1 MSGSTAA
8 RTSRRRILMR
18 WRRAARRSCSSMCSR
33 CVRPPAPPLKPWPQ
47 MPSEQ
52 DQRNKVGSP
61 ATTLEALS
69 RTFLDSALD
78 CIITMDATGRVREF
92 NPASERVFGFT
103 RAEAIGKELAELIIP
118 PRIRERHRQGLAHYL
133 KTGEGPLLG
142 KLIEIEALRRDGAEI
157 LVQLAITA
165 LEVDGSPI
173 FTAYL
178 RDITERRRAEDA
190 NRRLAAIIESF
201 GDAIISKNLN
211 EVITSWNEE
220 AERLFGYRADEIIGK
235 PISTLVPSERYDEEL
250 RIIERLRRGERIVRY
265 DTIGCRKDGTLLDIS
280 LAVSPIK
287 DESGQVIGASRIARD
302 ITERVRNDRR
312 RATQYTVAS
321 LLAGSWTLAEAGTQI
336 LEAVAASGNWAY
348 AAIWVYDDVA
358 GGLRCR
364 NLWHEV
370 SERVKKFADLSR
382 LITLANGKGLPGR
395 VWDSKKPTWVYDVTR
410 DPNFPRSPYAAEA
423 DLHGGFAFPLFS
435 RGEIDGVMELFSH
448 KVVEP
453 DEDLLQMVESLGSQ
467 IGLFIER
474 LRIEHELQRER
485 ENAEAANTARD
496 RFLAMLSHELRTPL
510 MPVLTWAGATA
521 KQSNLSPEIRKGL
534 KMVCRNAELE
544 VRLIEDLLDLGR
556 VTRRRLKLQLGTA
569 DAHELLQS
577 AIDIVRS
584 DIEDRHLKLVVTL
597 AAARHEL
604 VADAPRLQQVFWSV
618 FRNACKFTPENGT
631 VSVRSYNPNPK
642 TVTIEI
648 SDSGVGIE
656 PQFIKRI
663 FDPFEQADSGREG
676 LGLGLAISKAI
687 VEMHRGNIR
696 ALSEGQGKGATF
708 IIDLPLRRS
717 GR

>member
-1 MSGSTAA
+1 M
-8 RTSRRRILMR
+8 
-18 WRRAARRSCSSMCSR
+18 
-33 CVRPPAPPLKPWPQ
+33 APVS
-47 MPSEQ
+47 SEQ
-52 DQRNKVGSP
+52 QQQNKVPNP
-61 ATTLEALS
+61 AATLEALN
-69 RTFLDSALD
+69 RVFLDSALD
-78 CIITMDATGRVREF
+78 CIITMDAAGRVREF

-103 RAEAIGKELAELIIP
+103 RAEAIGQELAELIIP

-157 LVQLAITA
+157 LVQLAISA

-178 RDITERRRAEDA
+178 RDITERRRAEEA

-211 EVITSWNEE
+211 EEITSWNDE
-220 AERLFGYRADEIIGK
+220 AERLFGYTADEIIGK
-235 PISTLVPSERYDEEL
+235 PITTLVPSERHDEEL
-250 RIIERLRRGERIVRY
+250 GIIERLRRGERMVRY
-265 DTIGCRKDGTLLDIS
+265 DTIGCRKDGMLVDIS

-287 DESGQVIGASRIARD
+287 DESGQVVGASRIARD

-312 RATQYTVAS
+312 RATQYMVAS

-336 LEAVAASGNWAY
+336 LEAVAASGDWAY

-370 SERVKKFADLSR
+370 SEPVKKFADLSR
-382 LITLANGKGLPGR
+382 LITLGKGKGLPGR

-410 DPNFPRSPYAAEA
+410 DSNFPRAPYAAEA

-453 DEDLLQMVESLGSQ
+453 DEDLLQMVGSLGSQ

-474 LRIEHELQRER
+474 LRIEQELQRER
-485 ENAEAANTARD
+485 ENAEAANTARE

-521 KQSNLSPEIRKGL
+521 KQSNLSPEIQKGL

-556 VTRRRLKLQLGTA
+556 VTRRRLKLQLGPA
-569 DAHELLQS
+569 DAHELVQS

-584 DIEDRHLKLVVTL
+584 DMEERHLKLVVSL
-597 AAARHEL
+597 AASRYEL

-618 FRNACKFTPENGT
+618 FRNACKFTPENGM
-631 VSVRSYNPNPK
+631 VSVRSYNPNAK
-642 TVTIEI
+642 TITIEI
-648 SDSGVGIE
+648 SDNGVGIE

-663 FDPFEQADSGREG
+663 FDPFEQADSRREG

-687 VEMHRGNIR
+687 VEMHRGTIR
-696 ALSEGQGKGATF
+696 AHSEGPGKGATF
-708 IIDLPLRRS
+708 VIDLPLRGSSR
-717 GR
+717 

>member
-1 MSGSTAA
+1 MS
-8 RTSRRRILMR
+8 
-18 WRRAARRSCSSMCSR
+18 
-33 CVRPPAPPLKPWPQ
+33 
-47 MPSEQ
+47 SEQ
-52 DQRNKVGSP
+52 QQQNKVPNP
-61 ATTLEALS
+61 AATLEALN
-69 RTFLDSALD
+69 RVFLDSALD
-78 CIITMDATGRVREF
+78 CIITMDAAGRVREF

-103 RAEAIGKELAELIIP
+103 RAEAIGQELAELIIP
-118 PRIRERHRQGLAHYL
+118 PRTRERHRQGLAHYL

-165 LEVDGSPI
+165 PEVDGSPI

-178 RDITERRRAEDA
+178 RDITERRRAEEA

-201 GDAIISKNLN
+201 GDAVISKNLN
-211 EVITSWNEE
+211 EEITSWNDE
-220 AERLFGYRADEIIGK
+220 AEHLFGYTADEIIGK
-235 PISTLVPSERYDEEL
+235 PITTLVPSERHDEEL
-250 RIIERLRRGERIVRY
+250 GIIERLRRGERMVRY
-265 DTIGCRKDGTLLDIS
+265 DTIGCRKDGMLVDIS

-287 DESGQVIGASRIARD
+287 DESGQVVGASRIARD

-312 RATQYTVAS
+312 RATQYMVAS

-336 LEAVAASGNWAY
+336 LEAVAASGDWAY

-370 SERVKKFADLSR
+370 SEPVKKFADLSR
-382 LITLANGKGLPGR
+382 LITLGKGKGLPGR

-410 DPNFPRSPYAAEA
+410 DSNFPRAPYAAEA

-474 LRIEHELQRER
+474 LRIEQELQRER
-485 ENAEAANTARD
+485 ENAEAANTARE

-521 KQSNLSPEIRKGL
+521 KQSNLSPEIQKGL

-556 VTRRRLKLQLGTA
+556 VTRRRLKLQLGPA
-569 DAHELLQS
+569 DAHELVQS

-584 DIEDRHLKLVVTL
+584 DMEERHLKLVVSL
-597 AAARHEL
+597 AASRYEL

-631 VSVRSYNPNPK
+631 VSARSYNPNAK
-642 TVTIEI
+642 TITIEI
-648 SDSGVGIE
+648 SDNGVGIE
-656 PQFIKRI
+656 PQFTKRI
-663 FDPFEQADSGREG
+663 FDPFEQADSRREG

-687 VEMHRGNIR
+687 VEMHRGTIR
-696 ALSEGQGKGATF
+696 AHSEGPGKGATF
-708 IIDLPLRRS
+708 VIDLPLRGSSR
-717 GR
+717 

>member
-1 MSGSTAA
+1 MS
-8 RTSRRRILMR
+8 
-18 WRRAARRSCSSMCSR
+18 
-33 CVRPPAPPLKPWPQ
+33 
-47 MPSEQ
+47 SEQ
-52 DQRNKVGSP
+52 QQQNKVPSP
-61 ATTLEALS
+61 AATLEALN
-69 RTFLDSALD
+69 RVFLDSALD
-78 CIITMDATGRVREF
+78 CIITMDAAGRVREF

-103 RAEAIGKELAELIIP
+103 RAEAIGQELAELIIP
-118 PRIRERHRQGLAHYL
+118 PRTRERHRQGLAHYL

-190 NRRLAAIIESF
+190 NRSLAAIIESF

-235 PISTLVPSERYDEEL
+235 PISTLVPSERHDEEL

-287 DESGQVIGASRIARD
+287 GESGQVIGASRIARD

-312 RATQYTVAS
+312 RATQYMVAS

-336 LEAVAASGNWAY
+336 LEAVAASGDWAY

-370 SERVKKFADLSR
+370 SEPVKKFADLSR
-382 LITLANGKGLPGR
+382 LITLAKGKGLPGR

-410 DPNFPRSPYAAEA
+410 DSNFPRAPYAAEA

-474 LRIEHELQRER
+474 LRIEQELQRER
-485 ENAEAANTARD
+485 ESAEAANTARD

-510 MPVLTWAGATA
+510 MPVLTWAGETA
-521 KQSNLSPEIRKGL
+521 KQSNLSPEIQEGL

-556 VTRRRLKLQLGTA
+556 VTRRRLKLQTGAA

-577 AIDIVRS
+577 AIDIVRG
-584 DIEDRHLKLVVTL
+584 DMEDRHLKLVVTL

-604 VADAPRLQQVFWSV
+604 VADAPRLQKVFWSV

-642 TVTIEI
+642 TITIEI

-687 VEMHRGNIR
+687 VEMHRGTIR
-696 ALSEGQGKGATF
+696 ARSEGQGKGATF

>member
-1 MSGSTAA
+1 M
-8 RTSRRRILMR
+8 
-18 WRRAARRSCSSMCSR
+18 
-33 CVRPPAPPLKPWPQ
+33 APVS
-47 MPSEQ
+47 SEQ
-52 DQRNKVGSP
+52 QTKVPSP
-61 ATTLEALS
+61 AATLEALN
-69 RTFLDSALD
+69 RVFLDSALD
-78 CIITMDATGRVREF
+78 CIITMDAAGRVREF

-103 RAEAIGKELAELIIP
+103 RAEAIGQELAELIIP
-118 PRIRERHRQGLAHYL
+118 PRTRERHRQGLAHYL

-312 RATQYTVAS
+312 RATQYMVAS
-321 LLAGSWTLAEAGTQI
+321 LLAGSWTLAEAGPQI
-336 LEAVAASGNWAY
+336 LEAVAASGDWAY
-348 AAIWVYDDVA
+348 AAIWVYDDLA

-382 LITLANGKGLPGR
+382 LITLAKGKGLPGR
-395 VWDSKKPTWVYDVTR
+395 VWDSKKPTWVYDVAR
-410 DPNFPRSPYAAEA
+410 DSNFPRAPYAAEA

-474 LRIEHELQRER
+474 LRIEQELQRER
-485 ENAEAANTARD
+485 ESAEAANTARD

-521 KQSNLSPEIRKGL
+521 KQSNLGPEIQKGL

-569 DAHELLQS
+569 DGHELLQS
-577 AIDIVRS
+577 AMDIVRS

-597 AAARHEL
+597 AASRHEL
-604 VADAPRLQQVFWSV
+604 VADAPRLQKVFWSI

-631 VSVRSYNPNPK
+631 ISVRSYNPNPK
-642 TVTIEI
+642 TITIEI

>member
-1 MSGSTAA
+1 MS
-8 RTSRRRILMR
+8 
-18 WRRAARRSCSSMCSR
+18 
-33 CVRPPAPPLKPWPQ
+33 
-47 MPSEQ
+47 SEQ
-52 DQRNKVGSP
+52 QQQNKVPSP
-61 ATTLEALS
+61 AATLEALN
-69 RTFLDSALD
+69 RVFLDSALD
-78 CIITMDATGRVREF
+78 CIITMDAAGRVREF

-103 RAEAIGKELAELIIP
+103 RAEAIGQELAELIIP
-118 PRIRERHRQGLAHYL
+118 PRTRERHRQGLAHYL

-178 RDITERRRAEDA
+178 RDITERRRAEEA

-220 AERLFGYRADEIIGK
+220 AERLFGYTADEIIGK
-235 PISTLVPSERYDEEL
+235 PITTLVPSERHDEEL
-250 RIIERLRRGERIVRY
+250 GIIERLRRGERIVRY
-265 DTIGCRKDGTLLDIS
+265 DTIGSRKDGMLVDIS

-287 DESGQVIGASRIARD
+287 DESGQVVGASRIARD

-312 RATQYTVAS
+312 RATQYMVAS

-336 LEAVAASGNWAY
+336 LEAVAASGDWAY

-370 SERVKKFADLSR
+370 SEPVKKFADLSR
-382 LITLANGKGLPGR
+382 LITLAKGKGLPGR

-410 DPNFPRSPYAAEA
+410 DSNFPRAPYAAEA

-453 DEDLLQMVESLGSQ
+453 DEDLLQMVGSLGSQ

-474 LRIEHELQRER
+474 LRIEQELQRER

-521 KQSNLSPEIRKGL
+521 KQSNLSPEIQKGL

-569 DAHELLQS
+569 DAHELVQS

-584 DIEDRHLKLVVTL
+584 DMEERHLKLVVSL
-597 AAARHEL
+597 AASRYEL

-618 FRNACKFTPENGT
+618 FRNACKFTPENGV

-642 TVTIEI
+642 TITIEI
-648 SDSGVGIE
+648 SDNGVGIE

-663 FDPFEQADSGREG
+663 FEPFEQADSRQEG

-687 VEMHRGNIR
+687 VEMHRGTIR
-696 ALSEGQGKGATF
+696 ARSEGPEKGATF
-708 IIDLPLRRS
+708 VIDLPLGGSSR
-717 GR
+717 

>member
-1 MSGSTAA
+1 VSF
-8 RTSRRRILMR
+8 
-18 WRRAARRSCSSMCSR
+18 
-33 CVRPPAPPLKPWPQ
+33 
-47 MPSEQ
+47 EQ
-52 DQRNKVGSP
+52 QQQNKVPNP
-61 ATTLEALS
+61 AVTLEALN
-69 RTFLDSALD
+69 RVFLDSALD

-118 PRIRERHRQGLAHYL
+118 PRTRERHRQGLAHYL

-178 RDITERRRAEDA
+178 RDITERRRAEEA

-201 GDAIISKNLN
+201 GDAIISKDLN
-211 EVITSWNEE
+211 EMITSWNEE
-220 AERLFGYRADEIIGK
+220 AERLFGYTADEIIGK
-235 PISTLVPSERYDEEL
+235 PITTLVPSERHDEEL

-265 DTIGCRKDGTLLDIS
+265 DTIGCRKNGTLLDIS

-287 DESGQVIGASRIARD
+287 DESGHVTGVSRIARD

-312 RATQYTVAS
+312 RATQYLVAS
-321 LLAGSWTLAEAGTQI
+321 LLAGSRTLAEAGTQI
-336 LEAVAASGNWAY
+336 LEAVAASGDWAF
-348 AAIWVYDDVA
+348 AAIWVYDEAA

-364 NLWHEV
+364 NVWHEA
-370 SERVKKFADLSR
+370 SERVKKFAELSR
-382 LITLANGKGLPGR
+382 LITLARGKGLPGR

-410 DPNFPRSPYAAEA
+410 DPNFPRAPYAAEA

-435 RGEIDGVMELFSH
+435 RGEIDGMMELFSH

-485 ENAEAANTARD
+485 ENAEAANAARD
-496 RFLAMLSHELRTPL
+496 RFLAMLSHELRAPLTP
-510 MPVLTWAGATA
+510 VVTWASGTA
-521 KQSNLSPEIRKGL
+521 KQSNLSPEIQKGL
-534 KMVCRNAELE
+534 EMVCRNAELE
-544 VRLIEDLLDLGR
+544 ARLIEDLLDLSR
-556 VTRRRLKLQLGTA
+556 VTRRILKLQLGTA
-569 DAHELLQS
+569 DVHELVQS
-577 AIDIVRS
+577 ALDIVSS
-584 DIEDRHLKLVVTL
+584 DMEDRHLKLLVSL
-597 AAARHEL
+597 AASRHEL

-642 TVTIEI
+642 AITIEI

-687 VEMHRGNIR
+687 VEMHGGTIR
-696 ALSEGQGKGATF
+696 ARSEGQGKGAAF
-708 IIDLPLRRS
+708 VIDLPIRR
-717 GR
+717 

>member
-1 MSGSTAA
+1 MSF
-8 RTSRRRILMR
+8 
-18 WRRAARRSCSSMCSR
+18 
-33 CVRPPAPPLKPWPQ
+33 
-47 MPSEQ
+47 EQ
-52 DQRNKVGSP
+52 QQQNKVPNP
-61 ATTLEALS
+61 AVTLEALN
-69 RTFLDSALD
+69 RVFLDSALD

-157 LVQLAITA
+157 LVQLSITA

-178 RDITERRRAEDA
+178 RDITERRRAEEA

-201 GDAIISKNLN
+201 GDAIISKDLN
-211 EVITSWNEE
+211 EMITSWNEE
-220 AERLFGYRADEIIGK
+220 AERLFGYTADEIIGK
-235 PISTLVPSERYDEEL
+235 PITTLVPSERHDEEL

-265 DTIGCRKDGTLLDIS
+265 DTIGCRKNGTLLDIS

-287 DESGQVIGASRIARD
+287 DESGHVTGVSRIARD

-312 RATQYTVAS
+312 RATQYLVAS
-321 LLAGSWTLAEAGTQI
+321 LLAGSRTLAEAGTQI
-336 LEAVAASGNWAY
+336 LEAVAASGDWAF
-348 AAIWVYDDVA
+348 AAIWVYDDPA

-364 NLWHEV
+364 NVWHEA

-410 DPNFPRSPYAAEA
+410 DPNFPRAPYAAEA

-474 LRIEHELQRER
+474 LRIEQELQRER

-510 MPVLTWAGATA
+510 MLVLTWAGATA
-521 KQSNLSPEIRKGL
+521 KQSNLSPEIQEGL

-569 DAHELLQS
+569 NAHELLQS
-577 AIDIVRS
+577 AMDIVRS
-584 DIEDRHLKLVVTL
+584 DMEDRHLKLFVTL
-597 AAARHEL
+597 AASRHEL
-604 VADAPRLQQVFWSV
+604 VADAPRLQQVFWSI

-631 VSVRSYNPNPK
+631 VSVRSYNPNA
-642 TVTIEI
+642 TTITIEI
-648 SDSGVGIE
+648 NDSGVGIE

-663 FDPFEQADSGREG
+663 FDPFEQADSRREG

-687 VEMHRGNIR
+687 VEMHQGTIR
-696 ALSEGQGKGATF
+696 ARSEGPGKGATF
-708 IIDLPLRRS
+708 VIDLPVRRS
-717 GR
+717 SQ